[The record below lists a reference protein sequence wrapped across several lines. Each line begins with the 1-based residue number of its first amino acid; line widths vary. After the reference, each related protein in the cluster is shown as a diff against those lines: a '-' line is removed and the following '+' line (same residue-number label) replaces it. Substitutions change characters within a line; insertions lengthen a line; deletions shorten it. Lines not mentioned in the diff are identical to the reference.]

1 MRQAGRYR
9 GTGKPTLAIA
19 LQARLFGRD
28 PISAE
33 GIMASGPCAPHQQA
47 EHMAAPTSTAETFKI
62 TLANG
67 EPFTHGEV
75 RPRKHSAADRQ
86 LFIKAAAPGVSRI
99 SVKPRQYQTV
109 AAR

>member
-9 GTGKPTLAIA
+9 GTGKPTLANA
-19 LQARLFGRD
+19 LRARVIGRD

-47 EHMAAPTSTAETFKI
+47 EHMAAPTSLAETFKI

-67 EPFTHGEV
+67 EPSTHGDELP
-75 RPRKHSAADRQ
+75 RPV
-86 LFIKAAAPGVSRI
+86 L
-99 SVKPRQYQTV
+99 TV
-109 AAR
+109 YGTKGLMSCRLGDT